1 MFVLTLKAPV
11 KGKIK
16 TILLIPL
23 CMVTVFLVCF
33 TLVSFDKKPQDKTLI
48 GDREYSLFAE
58 SEEERAEFLSSF
70 GLIVDELLSEKEII
84 IPDEFSPLYEE
95 YNALQKR
102 QGLDLENFKEKTAT
116 QYIYSLSDCDI
127 EGEKAYADI
136 LVYKGRVIAGHL
148 TSYLQNGKMNTF
160 MKE

>member
-1 MFVLTLKAPV
+1 MFVLTLKTPA

-16 TILLIPL
+16 TILLILL
-23 CMVTVFLVCF
+23 CLVITFLVCF
-33 TLVSFDKKPQDKTLI
+33 ALVSFAEKPQDKVI
-48 GDREYSLFAE
+48 IKDKEYSLFAQ

-70 GLIVDELLSEKEII
+70 GLTCDELLSEKEVV

-102 QGLDLENFKEKTAT
+102 QGLDLEKFQGKTAK

-136 LVYKGRVIAGHL
+136 IVYKGRVIAGHL
-148 TSYLQNGKMNTF
+148 TNYLQNGNMYTF
-160 MKE
+160 TKE

>member
-1 MFVLTLKAPV
+1 MFVLTLKTPA

-16 TILLIPL
+16 MILLIPL
-23 CMVTVFLVCF
+23 CCVTAFLVCF
-33 TLVSFDKKPQDKTLI
+33 VLVSFDEKPQNKTVI
-48 GDREYSLFAE
+48 GDREYSLSAE
-58 SEEERAEFLSSF
+58 NEEQQEEFLSSF
-70 GLIVDELLSEKEII
+70 GLNAYELLSEKEIV

-102 QGLDLENFKEKTAT
+102 QGLDLEKYKGKTAT

-136 LVYKGRVIAGHL
+136 IVYKGRVIAGHL
-148 TSYLQNGKMNTF
+148 TNYLQNGNMYTF
-160 MKE
+160 TKE